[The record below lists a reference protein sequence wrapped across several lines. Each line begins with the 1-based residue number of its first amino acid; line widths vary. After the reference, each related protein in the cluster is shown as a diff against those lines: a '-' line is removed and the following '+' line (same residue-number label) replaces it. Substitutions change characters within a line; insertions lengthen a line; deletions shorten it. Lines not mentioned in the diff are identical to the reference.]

1 MKEGK
6 MVLISTLV
14 VIGFIMIFLLIGAI
28 WLLSM
33 DSDPRSTALSDEGSE
48 AILPIS
54 FIEVDLSDYTDIDI
68 SFESTDEINVYIQEK
83 GTFDPLGIN
92 DQNRLYEEKNILS
105 DDFQIL
111 LTNDDDYSLIFH
123 NPNASAV
130 TVTYEIWE
138 AI

>member
-6 MVLISTLV
+6 MVLISALV
-14 VIGFIMIFLLIGAI
+14 VIGFIMIFALIGAI

-33 DSDPRSTALSDEGSE
+33 DSDTRSTALSDEGSE
-48 AILPIS
+48 TILPLS
-54 FIEVDLSDYTDIDI
+54 FIEVDLSNYTDIDI
-68 SFESTDEINVYIQEK
+68 SFDSTDAINVYIQEE
-83 GTFDPLGIN
+83 GTFDPLGMN
-92 DQNRLYEEKNILS
+92 DQNRLYDEKNILS

-111 LTNDDDYSLIFH
+111 LSNDDDYSLIFH
-123 NPNASAV
+123 NPNPSGV

>member
-1 MKEGK
+1 
-6 MVLISTLV
+6 MVLISALV

-28 WLLSM
+28 WLLST
-33 DSDPRSTALSDEGSE
+33 DSDPKSTALSDEGSE
-48 AILPIS
+48 TILPLS
-54 FIEVDLSDYTDIDI
+54 FIEIDLSDYTDIDI